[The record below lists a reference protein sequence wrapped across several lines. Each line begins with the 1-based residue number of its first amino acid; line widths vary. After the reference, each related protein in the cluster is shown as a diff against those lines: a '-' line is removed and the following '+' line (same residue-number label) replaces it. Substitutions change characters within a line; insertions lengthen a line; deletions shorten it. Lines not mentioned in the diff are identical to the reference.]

1 LKCWGKEDDDDN
13 ARGMRRT
20 RMIEDY
26 DEVEEE

>member
-1 LKCWGKEDDDDN
+1 MMMTILGE
-13 ARGMRRT
+13 MRRT